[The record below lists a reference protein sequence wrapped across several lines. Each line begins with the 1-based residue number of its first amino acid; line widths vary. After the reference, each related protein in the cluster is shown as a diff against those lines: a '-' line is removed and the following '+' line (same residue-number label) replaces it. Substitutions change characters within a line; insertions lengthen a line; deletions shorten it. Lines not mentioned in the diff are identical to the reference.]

1 MKLAVVPVLRALHCR
16 FQNYL
21 CLATPQPHREDGS
34 VPEEKKTVLEEK
46 ERKIIPEWSVQTM
59 SVIQTGE
66 GITMTMTDVP
76 DMMIIVEETVIVT
89 VIAILEGLTAKGTEK
104 VKMTMTGPLA
114 AGPTANGVGMVEM
127 TATDPAG
134 AEVETSQSRLVVLHP
149 QNDHLLFNPPLPH
162 ALALSPSPLHLST
175 RPNPTLLILG
185 CWLQRQMLSS

>member
-1 MKLAVVPVLRALHCR
+1 
-16 FQNYL
+16 
-21 CLATPQPHREDGS
+21 
-34 VPEEKKTVLEEK
+34 
-46 ERKIIPEWSVQTM
+46 M

-66 GITMTMTDVP
+66 GITMTMIDVP

-104 VKMTMTGPLA
+104 VKMTMTGP

-127 TATDPAG
+127 MATDPAG

-149 QNDHLLFNPPLPH
+149 QNDHLLSNPPLPH
-162 ALALSPSPLHLST
+162 APALSPSPLHLST